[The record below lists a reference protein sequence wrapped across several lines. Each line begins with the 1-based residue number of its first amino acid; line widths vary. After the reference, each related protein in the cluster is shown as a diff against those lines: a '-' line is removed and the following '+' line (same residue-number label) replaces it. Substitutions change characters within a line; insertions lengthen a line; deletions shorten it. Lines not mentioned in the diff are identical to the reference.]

1 MTVTDSA
8 LGLFEHELKDIYDA
22 ELRLVDA
29 LAEMAKAAPDEKMS
43 RSFDEHRAQTERQ
56 TKRIE
61 EVFRTLGKTPE
72 REECEGVKGLI
83 TEFREFVA
91 EEDAPD
97 AVLNV
102 FLATAATKVEHY
114 EVDAYESLIKL
125 ASKAGIDDVLP
136 TLRENLAEE
145 QATAEATESM
155 ADTFIAA
162 L

>member
-1 MTVTDSA
+1 VTDSA

-29 LAEMAKAAPDEKMS
+29 LAEMSKAAPDEKLS

-56 TKRIE
+56 SKRLE
-61 EVFRTLGKTPE
+61 EVFRTLGKQPE
-72 REECEGVKGLI
+72 REECEGVQGLI
-83 TEFREFVA
+83 TEVKEFID

-97 AVLNV
+97 PILNV

-114 EVDAYESLIKL
+114 EVDAYQSLLKL
-125 ASKAGIDDVLP
+125 AGKAGIDDILP
-136 TLRENLAEE
+136 PLRENLAEE
-145 QATAEATESM
+145 QATAKANEGM

>member
-1 MTVTDSA
+1 MTDSA

-43 RSFDEHRAQTERQ
+43 RAFDEHRAQTERQ
-56 TKRIE
+56 SKRLE
-61 EVFRTLGKTPE
+61 QVFRTLGKNPE
-72 REECEGVKGLI
+72 REECQGVGGLI
-83 TEFREFVA
+83 TEFREFVS

-97 AVLNV
+97 PVLNV

-114 EVDAYESLIKL
+114 EIDAYESLLKL
-125 ASKAGIDDVLP
+125 AGKAGLDDVLP
-136 TLRENLAEE
+136 ALRENLAEE
-145 QATAEATESM
+145 QATAQATEKM
-155 ADTFIAA
+155 GDALLAA